1 MFPHQFLQ
9 VSRVFST
16 STVTGFRRGGLYE
29 LQKSAPDLC
38 QLYPRG
44 RRNLEGNMEHQD
56 VYTIACRTASSE
68 RGKTG
73 KNPPLAG
80 APDVSSGPPFSLML
94 YKEHGPI
101 QSHSMKKNTHTHI
114 HIVTLRALC
123 MSRHRRFQQFVHVFS
138 RLRPL
143 RPFVIPWPSWVKNQQ
158 KSYVERTP

>member
-1 MFPHQFLQ
+1 MMFPHQFLQ

-101 QSHSMKKNTHTHI
+101 QSHSMKKNTHTHTHCNLARI
-114 HIVTLRALC
+114 
-123 MSRHRRFQQFVHVFS
+123 VHVSPSQISTICPCIFEVTS
-138 RLRPL
+138 PASVCHPL
-143 RPFVIPWPSWVKNQQ
+143 AILGQ
-158 KSYVERTP
+158 KPAKIIC